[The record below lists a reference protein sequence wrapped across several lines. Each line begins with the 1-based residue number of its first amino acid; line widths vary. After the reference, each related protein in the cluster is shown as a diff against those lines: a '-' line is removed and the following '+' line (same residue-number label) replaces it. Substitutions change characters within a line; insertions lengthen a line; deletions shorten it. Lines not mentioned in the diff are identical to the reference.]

1 MIDKININ
9 QIPDPR
15 RAGDGSSADQPNRT
29 KQVAN
34 DKADATLQID
44 YARLIEQAIQSRETD
59 TDAVQKAKELLQS
72 GQLDNP
78 ANIREAA
85 ANIIK
90 FGV

>member
-9 QIPDPR
+9 QVSDYF
-15 RAGDGSSADQPNRT
+15 DGSQAGQNRS
-29 KQVAN
+29 KAVAN
-34 DKADATLQID
+34 NKADATLQID
-44 YARLIEQAIQSRETD
+44 YASLMEQAINSQPAAP
-59 TDAVQKAKELLQS
+59 DAIQKAKELLKS

-78 ANIREAA
+78 AFIKEAA

>member
-9 QIPDPR
+9 QISDPR
-15 RAGDGSSADQPNRT
+15 LAGDGSPADQQNRIKPVT
-29 KQVAN
+29 DN
-34 DKADATLQID
+34 KADATLQID
-44 YARLIEQAIQSRETD
+44 YARLIEQATQGFETD
-59 TDAVQKAKELLQS
+59 VDAVKKAKELLQS

>member
-15 RAGDGSSADQPNRT
+15 RAGDGSSADQPNRL
-29 KQVAN
+29 KQTAN

>member
-9 QIPDPR
+9 QISDYF
-15 RAGDGSSADQPNRT
+15 DGSQAGQQNRP
-29 KQVAN
+29 KAVAN
-34 DKADATLQID
+34 SQADATLQID
-44 YARLIEQAIQSRETD
+44 YARLMEQAINSQPTGN
-59 TDAVQKAKELLQS
+59 DAVQKAKELLQS

>member
-9 QIPDPR
+9 QISDHF
-15 RAGDGSSADQPNRT
+15 DGSQAGQQNRS
-29 KQVAN
+29 KAVAN
-34 DKADATLQID
+34 SQADATLQID
-44 YARLIEQAIQSRETD
+44 YARLIEQAINSKPTE

-78 ANIREAA
+78 ASIKEAA

>member
-44 YARLIEQAIQSRETD
+44 YARLIEQAIQSQQAE

>member
-9 QIPDPR
+9 QISDHF
-15 RAGDGSSADQPNRT
+15 DGSQASQQNHPKAVADSQ
-29 KQVAN
+29 
-34 DKADATLQID
+34 ADATLQID
-44 YARLIEQAIQSRETD
+44 NARLIEQAINSQPATD

>member
-9 QIPDPR
+9 QISDR
-15 RAGDGSSADQPNRT
+15 FDGSQSGQQNRSKT
-29 KQVAN
+29 VAN
-34 DKADATLQID
+34 SQADATLQID
-44 YARLIEQAIQSRETD
+44 YARLIEQAINSKPTEN
-59 TDAVQKAKELLQS
+59 DAVQKAKELIQS

-78 ANIREAA
+78 ANIKEAA

>member
-15 RAGDGSSADQPNRT
+15 RAGDGSSDQPNRL
-29 KQVAN
+29 KQVAD

-78 ANIREAA
+78 ANIRQAA

>member
-15 RAGDGSSADQPNRT
+15 RAGDGSSTDQPNRT
-29 KQVAN
+29 KPVAN

-44 YARLIEQAIQSRETD
+44 YARLIEQAIQSRQAE

>member
-9 QIPDPR
+9 QISDHF
-15 RAGDGSSADQPNRT
+15 DGSQAGQQNRP
-29 KQVAN
+29 KAVSNSQ
-34 DKADATLQID
+34 ADATLQID
-44 YARLIEQAIQSRETD
+44 NARLMEQAINSQPTG

>member
-15 RAGDGSSADQPNRT
+15 LAGNGSSADQPNRT
-29 KQVAN
+29 KSVAN

-44 YARLIEQAIQSRETD
+44 YARLIEQALQSRQTE

>member
-29 KQVAN
+29 KPVAN

-44 YARLIEQAIQSRETD
+44 YARLIEQAIQSRQTD

-72 GQLDNP
+72 GRLDNP
-78 ANIREAA
+78 ANIRQAA

>member
-15 RAGDGSSADQPNRT
+15 LTGDGSSADQQNRI
-29 KQVAN
+29 KPVADN
-34 DKADATLQID
+34 KADATLQID
-44 YARLIEQAIQSRETD
+44 YARLIEQATQGLQTD
-59 TDAVQKAKELLQS
+59 IDAVQKAKELLQS

>member
-9 QIPDPR
+9 QISDR
-15 RAGDGSSADQPNRT
+15 FDGSQAGQQNRS
-29 KQVAN
+29 KAVAN
-34 DKADATLQID
+34 SQADATLQID
-44 YARLIEQAIQSRETD
+44 YARLIEQAINSKPTEN
-59 TDAVQKAKELLQS
+59 DAVQKAKELIQS

-78 ANIREAA
+78 ANIKEAA

>member
-9 QIPDPR
+9 QISDHF
-15 RAGDGSSADQPNRT
+15 DGSQAGQQNRT
-29 KQVAN
+29 KAVAN
-34 DKADATLQID
+34 NQADATLQID
-44 YARLIEQAIQSRETD
+44 YARLIEQAINSQPTTD